1 MSPHPNP
8 PPQAGE
14 GEPSRGRHVGHSI
27 GRVEDERLLRGNG
40 RYVDDIDLPRQL
52 HAAFVRSQQANARI
66 KAINI
71 ERARSAPGVALV
83 LTGHDLGHLNK
94 PLPLLGPNP
103 ALTHPKT
110 QRPLATERVHYVGQ
124 TIACVVAETRYLA
137 EDAASL
143 VEVEYETLPA
153 VVDLGTAGQVSQRVH
168 DDVPGNVAGAIH
180 DAIGDVDAAFK
191 EAAYTEK
198 LRLSIERST
207 ASPIEPRGVLADWD
221 RKLRRLQVWD
231 STQAPVAIKH
241 GLAKML
247 ALSQEQVDV
256 TAPDVG
262 GGFGTKIMLFYP
274 EELVIPFAAK
284 QLGRPVKWSED
295 RWEHFVSANQERGQ
309 IHDAEVAFDREGR
322 ILGVRTSFLHD
333 TGAFIPYGI
342 AVPANTSTH
351 VIGQYRIKNYDVR
364 ATILYTNK
372 PPVSPYRGA
381 GRPHAVFVMERLIC
395 AVARRLGMEP
405 HEVRRRNL
413 IPTNEFP
420 YDTGLHIDAPVRYDS
435 GDYVKGFELALK
447 HLDPAGF
454 RKQQEKAR
462 KEGRYLGMG
471 MGTYVEATGPAPY
484 ESCRAKV
491 EESGRVIFDVAVASQ
506 GQGHQTTLAQIAADA
521 LGVEFDHVV
530 VREGDASRVE
540 DGIGTFG
547 SRSLL
552 LAGNAVAAAAGELK
566 TQIAA
571 YAAELFECAPG
582 DIVIQRG
589 RVHVAGNPARDV
601 SLRDLA
607 MMANPIGYP
616 GERDGMVVGPAYGDA
631 LKRAKE
637 RPAAAP
643 MFEARGYFGA
653 GQQLYGS
660 GVHAATVEVDPE
672 TGRVRML
679 KYIVVH
685 DCGVIINPA
694 IVEGQILGGVAQGI
708 GGALLERLTW
718 DESGQPQTT
727 SFMDFRLPTVDDI
740 PEVVLDHVET
750 PSPLNPL
757 GVKGTGEA
765 GIIPASAVVAEAV
778 EDALSPFGVH
788 VSAMPLF
795 PSDVKRLIREA
806 G

>member
-1 MSPHPNP
+1 MSPH
-8 PPQAGE
+8 AGDK
-14 GEPSRGRHVGHSI
+14 GMIGRSI

-40 RYVDDIDLPRQL
+40 RYLDDIDLPNQL
-52 HAAFVRSQQANARI
+52 HAAFVRSQQANGRI
-66 KAINI
+66 RSINLG
-71 ERARSAPGVALV
+71 RATAAPGVRLV
-83 LTGHDLGHLNK
+83 LSAQDLGRLNK

-110 QRPLATERVHYVGQ
+110 QRPFVEDRVHYVGE
-124 TIACVVAETRYLA
+124 TIACVVADTRYQA
-137 EDAASL
+137 EDAAAL
-143 VEVEYETLPA
+143 VEIDYEPMPA
-153 VVDLGTAGQVSQRVH
+153 VVDLEDAGTTAHRVH
-168 DDVPGNVAGAIH
+168 DDVPGNTAGVVH
-180 DAIGDVDAAFK
+180 DSIGDVDDAFRQAAF
-191 EAAYTEK
+191 TE
-198 LRLSIERST
+198 RLHLKIERSL
-207 ASPIEPRGVLADWD
+207 ASPIEPRGVVADWD
-221 RKLRRLQVWD
+221 RKTQHLQVWD

-241 GLAKML
+241 GLAKIL
-247 ALSQEQVDV
+247 NLSQEQVDV
-256 TAPDVG
+256 IAPDVG

-274 EELVIPFAAK
+274 EELIIPYAAK
-284 QLGRPVKWSED
+284 RLGRPVKWQED

-309 IHDAEVAFDREGR
+309 VHDAEIAFDREGR
-322 ILGVRTSFLHD
+322 ILAVRTSFIHD

-351 VIGQYRIKNYDVR
+351 VLGQYRIKNYDVR
-364 ATILYTNK
+364 ARILYTNK

-395 AVARRLGMEP
+395 AVARRLGVEA
-405 HEVRRRNL
+405 HEIRRRNL
-413 IPTNEFP
+413 IPSNEFP
-420 YDTGLHIDAPVRYDS
+420 YETGLHIDAPVRYDS
-435 GDYVKGFELALK
+435 GDYVKGFDLALK
-447 HLDPAGF
+447 HLDPGGF
-454 RKQQEKAR
+454 RKLQEEAR
-462 KEGRYLGMG
+462 RKGRYLGMG

-506 GQGHQTTLAQIAADA
+506 GQGHQTTLAQIAADV
-521 LGVEFDHVV
+521 LGVAFDHVV
-530 VREGDASRVE
+530 IRGGDAGRVE

-552 LAGNAVAAAAGELK
+552 LAGNAVAAAARELK
-566 TQIAA
+566 KEIAR
-571 YAAELFECAPG
+571 YASELFECDPA
-582 DIVIQRG
+582 DVVITQG
-589 RVHVAGNPARDV
+589 RVHVAGSPDRAV

-616 GERDGMVVGPAYGDA
+616 GEREGIVVGPAYGDA

-637 RPAAAP
+637 KPAAAP

-672 TGRVRML
+672 TGRVRIL
-679 KYIVVH
+679 KYVVVH

-708 GGALLERLTW
+708 GGALLERLLW

-727 SFMDFRLPTVDDI
+727 SFMDFRLPTVDDV
-740 PEVVLDHVET
+740 PEVILDHVET

-765 GIIPASAVVAEAV
+765 GIIPASAVIAEAV
-778 EDALSPFGVH
+778 EDALAPFGIRVNE
-788 VSAMPLF
+788 MPIL
-795 PSDVKRLIREA
+795 PWDVKRLIRAASEKA
-806 G
+806 KVVQPV

>member
-1 MSPHPNP
+1 MSD
-8 PPQAGE
+8 AKFV
-14 GEPSRGRHVGHSI
+14 GRSV

-40 RYVDDIDLPRQL
+40 RYLDDIDLPGQL
-52 HAAFVRSQQANARI
+52 HAAFVRSQQANARLRSI
-66 KAINI
+66 DVSRAKA
-71 ERARSAPGVALV
+71 APGVHLV
-83 LTGHDLGHLNK
+83 LTAQDLGRLNK

-110 QRPLATERVHYVGQ
+110 QRPFVEDRAHYVGE
-124 TIACVVAETRYLA
+124 TIACVVAETRYQA
-137 EDAASL
+137 EDAAAM
-143 VEVEYETLPA
+143 VEIEYDSLPA
-153 VVDLGTAGQVSQRVH
+153 VVDLEEAGTTGHRVH
-168 DDVPGNVAGAIH
+168 DDVPHNTAGIVE
-180 DAIGDVDAAFK
+180 DGIGDVEAAFK
-191 EAAYTEK
+191 QAAYTEK
-198 LRLSIERST
+198 LHLKIERSL

-221 RKLRRLQVWD
+221 RKAQRLQVWD

-247 ALSQEQVDV
+247 NLSQEQVDV
-256 TAPDVG
+256 VAPDVG

-274 EELVIPFAAK
+274 EELIIPHAARV
-284 QLGRPVKWSED
+284 LGRPVKWQED

-309 IHDAEVAFDREGR
+309 VHDAEVAFDREGK
-322 ILGVRTSFLHD
+322 ILAVRTHFVHD

-351 VIGQYRIKNYDVR
+351 VLGQYRIKNYEVR
-364 ATILYTNK
+364 AKILYTNK

-395 AVARRLGMEP
+395 AVARRLGIEP

-420 YDTGLHIDAPVRYDS
+420 YETGLHIDAPVRYDS

-447 HLDPAGF
+447 HLDPVGF
-454 RKQQEKAR
+454 RKQQAEAR
-462 KEGRYLGMG
+462 SNGRYLGMG

-484 ESCRAKV
+484 ESCRAKL

-506 GQGHQTTLAQIAADA
+506 GQGHQTSLAQIAADV
-521 LGVEFDHVV
+521 LGIDFHQVV
-530 VREGDASRVE
+530 VRGGDAGRVE

-552 LAGNAVAAAAGELK
+552 MAGNAVAAAARELK
-566 TQIAA
+566 REINQ
-571 YAAELFECAPG
+571 YASELFECDPA
-582 DIVIQRG
+582 DVVINNG
-589 RVHVAGNPARDV
+589 RVHVAGSPDRAV

-616 GERDGMVVGPAYGDA
+616 GEREGIVVGPAYGDA

-637 RPAAAP
+637 KPAAAP

-660 GVHAATVEVDPE
+660 GVHGATVEVDPD
-672 TGRVRML
+672 TGRVRIL
-679 KYIVVH
+679 KYVVVH
-685 DCGVIINPA
+685 DCGVIVNPA
-694 IVEGQILGGVAQGI
+694 IVEGQIMGGVAQGI
-708 GGALLERLTW
+708 GGALLERLVW

-740 PEVVLDHVET
+740 PEIVLDHVET

-778 EDALSPFGVH
+778 EDALSPFGIRVDE
-788 VSAMPLF
+788 MPLL
-795 PSDVKRLIREA
+795 PWDVKRLLREA
-806 G
+806 GAKAKQTVGQPA